1 MKLLIVGE
9 DVHAD
14 RLAAALESNDVAIE
28 RFEAKAIPAGE
39 GEEIGRIAAAMRTF
53 EALLSDTGP
62 DALLLTSASNVALA
76 ALLVATKLEIPVA
89 GTESTAAEGDRS
101 SEINRR
107 LIDRLA
113 DTTLAAEPEA
123 IMAWLRAT

>member
-1 MKLLIVGE
+1 MRLLIVGE
-9 DVHAD
+9 DAHAEG
-14 RLAAALESNDVAIE
+14 LAQALESHDVVIE
-28 RFEAKAIPAGE
+28 RLEADAIPAGE
-39 GEEIGRIAAAMRTF
+39 GEEIAQIAAAMRAF
-53 EALLSDTGP
+53 EALLSDAGL
-62 DALLLTSASNVALA
+62 DALLLTSVSNVALA

-89 GTESTAAEGDRS
+89 GTQSTAAEGDRS